1 MKWFYNLETTTKLL
15 VSSILLS
22 CIMVGV
28 GYFGISGMGEIDE
41 RLDKLY
47 GRDMVG
53 LNALEGAERARLL
66 IGRFM
71 RDAELMDDAETQKD
85 AARGVDDNDVKF
97 RSALDVAEKTLV
109 VEEMKQK
116 LAAARQHYAA
126 MLADARAVLQAV
138 KTKDG
143 EAMHA
148 AHVRVVQAGNQ
159 VGENL
164 EAIITTKM
172 HLGDEAHKQSAETYS
187 NLRTRM
193 IWLIAIGTLFGIGS
207 GIFLGRVMG
216 GPLRKAVLVLNDVAN
231 GDFTRELAL
240 DTKDEVGQMATALNA
255 AVASVRNALNGVR
268 AVADSVASASQQ
280 LSSAADEI
288 SSGAEQQAASLEETA
303 ASLEEIT
310 STVKQNGDNAQQAS
324 RLAAGSREVAE
335 KGGRIVRSAVD
346 AMGEITSSSKKIADI
361 ITTID
366 EIAFQTNL
374 LALNAAVEAAR
385 AGEQGRGF
393 AVVATEVRNL
403 AQRSAAASKEIK
415 GLIGD
420 SVRKVEVGSEHVNQS
435 GATLSEIM
443 GSVKRVTDIISEIA
457 AASREQ
463 NTGLDQVNKA
473 VSQLDQVTQTNAA
486 QTEELSATAEAL
498 SEQASELQALV
509 AKFRTGAV
517 SSTHAKPPTTVA
529 SKRKRVPRAS
539 STRPVPKRAAA
550 VALPKLDDIATASNS
565 YAPPALGEPSRL
577 EEF

>member
-15 VSSILLS
+15 ISSILIS
-22 CIMVGV
+22 CIMAGV
-28 GYFGISGMGEIDE
+28 GYSGISGMAEINE
-41 RLDKLY
+41 RLNTLY
-47 GRDMVG
+47 GRDMLG
-53 LNALEGAERARLL
+53 LNAVQTAQTARLTL
-66 IGRFM
+66 GRFM
-71 RDAELMDDAETQKD
+71 RDAELMDDPDVLKASV
-85 AARGVDDNDVKF
+85 RGVDESDLTF
-97 RSALDVAEKTLV
+97 RSSLDEAAKTLI
-109 VEEMKQK
+109 VEEMRTKV
-116 LAAARQHYAA
+116 ASIRQAYGPLIANV
-126 MLADARAVLQAV
+126 RAVLQAASV
-138 KTKDG
+138 KDT
-143 EAMHA
+143 ATMRVAHA
-148 AHVRVVQAGNQ
+148 RVVQAGNEI
-159 VGENL
+159 GADL
-164 EAIITTKM
+164 DAIIKTKIR
-172 HLGDEAHKQSAETYS
+172 LGDEAHKQSSETYS
-187 NLRTRM
+187 VLRARM
-193 IWLIAIGTLFGIGS
+193 IWLIALGTLFGIAS
-207 GIFLGRVMG
+207 GMFLGRVMG

-231 GDFTRELAL
+231 GDFTRELVL

-255 AVASVRNALNGVR
+255 AVASVRTALNGVR

-435 GATLSEIM
+435 GTTLSEIM

-517 SSTHAKPPTTVA
+517 SSTQAKPPAVA
-529 SKRKRVPRAS
+529 AKRKRVVRKGSPSPTARRAGL
-539 STRPVPKRAAA
+539 
-550 VALPKLDDIATASNS
+550 ALPKLDDIATATNS

>member
-1 MKWFYNLETTTKLL
+1 MKWFYNFETTTKLL
-15 VSSILLS
+15 ISSILIS

-28 GYFGISGMGEIDE
+28 GYVGISGMGEINE
-41 RLDKLY
+41 RLEKLY
-47 GRDMVG
+47 RRDMLG
-53 LNALEGAERARLL
+53 LNAVQAAEGARLF
-66 IGRFM
+66 IGRYM
-71 RDAELMDDAETQKD
+71 RDAELMDDPETQKA
-85 AARGVDDNDVKF
+85 AARGVDEYDVKF
-97 RSALDVAEKTLV
+97 RSAVDQVEKTLI
-109 VEEMKQK
+109 VEEMKKK
-116 LAAARQHYAA
+116 LAAARQDYAA
-126 MLADARAVLQAV
+126 MIADVRAVLQAV
-138 KTKDG
+138 SAKDT
-143 EAMHA
+143 EAMRA
-148 AHVRVVQAGNQ
+148 AHARVVRSGNQ

-164 EAIITTKM
+164 EAIIATKIR
-172 HLGDEAHKQSAETYS
+172 LGDEAYQQSSETYS
-187 NLRTRM
+187 DLRARM
-193 IWLIAIGTLFGIGS
+193 IWLIVIGTLFGIAS

-231 GDFTRELAL
+231 GDFTRELAI

-255 AVASVRNALNGVR
+255 AVTSVRNALNGVR

-288 SSGAEQQAASLEETA
+288 SSGAEEQAASLEETA

-346 AMGEITSSSKKIADI
+346 AMGEITNSSKKIADI

-435 GATLSEIM
+435 GTTLNEIM

-498 SEQASELQALV
+498 SEQATELQALV
-509 AKFRTGAV
+509 AKFRTGVV
-517 SSTHAKPPTTVA
+517 SSTHAKPPATTA
-529 SKRKRVPRAS
+529 SKRKRVVRKGTPNVAA
-539 STRPVPKRAAA
+539 KRAAPP
-550 VALPKLDDIATASNS
+550 LPKLDDIATAGNS

>member
-1 MKWFYNLETTTKLL
+1 MKWFYNLATTVKLL
-15 VSSILLS
+15 ISSILIS
-22 CIMVGV
+22 CVMAGV
-28 GYFGISGMGEIDE
+28 GYVGVSGMSDIDG
-41 RLDKLY
+41 RLEKLY
-47 GRDMVG
+47 SRDMLG
-53 LNALEGAERARLL
+53 LNALQDARLARL
-66 IGRFM
+66 MLGRLM
-71 RDAELMDDAETQKD
+71 RDTELTDDPEVEKTL
-85 AARGVDDNDVKF
+85 ARGVEETDQKF
-97 RSALDVAEKTLV
+97 RAALDDVEKTLI
-109 VEEMKQK
+109 VEEMKAK
-116 LAAARQHYAA
+116 LATIRQAYGPF
-126 MLADARAVLQAV
+126 LVELRGVLQAAVVNDTAAMRAGHIRMVRAGDQIDENLNAIV
-138 KTKDG
+138 KTKL
-143 EAMHA
+143 
-148 AHVRVVQAGNQ
+148 R
-159 VGENL
+159 
-164 EAIITTKM
+164 
-172 HLGDEAHKQSAETYS
+172 LGDEAHQESAQTYS
-187 NLRTRM
+187 DLRARM
-193 IWLIAIGTLFGIGS
+193 IWLIVIGTVFGIAS

-216 GPLRKAVLVLNDVAN
+216 GPLRKAVLVLNEVAN
-231 GDFTRELAL
+231 GDFTRELSI

-255 AVASVRNALNGVR
+255 AVTSVRNALNGVR

-288 SSGAEQQAASLEETA
+288 SSGAEEQAASLEETA

-346 AMGEITSSSKKIADI
+346 AMGEITNSSKKIADI

-435 GATLSEIM
+435 GTTLNEIM

-498 SEQASELQALV
+498 SEQAAELQALV
-509 AKFRTGAV
+509 AKFRTGV
-517 SSTHAKPPTTVA
+517 VTSTQAKPPATTA
-529 SKRKRVPRAS
+529 SKRKRVVRKGTPNTAA
-539 STRPVPKRAAA
+539 KRAAPP
-550 VALPKLDDIATASNS
+550 LPKLDDIATAANS

>member
-15 VSSILLS
+15 ISSLMIS

-28 GYFGISGMGEIDE
+28 GYFGISGMGEINE

-47 GRDMVG
+47 SRDMLG
-53 LNALEGAERARLL
+53 LNALQAAERSRLM

-71 RDAELMDDAETQKD
+71 RDAELMDDAETQKA
-85 AARGVDDNDVKF
+85 AARGVEENDVKF
-97 RSALDVAEKTLV
+97 RSALDQAEKTLI
-109 VEEMKQK
+109 VEEMRKK
-116 LAAARQHYAA
+116 LAAARQDYAA
-126 MLADARAVLQAV
+126 MLADVRAVLQAV
-138 KTKDG
+138 STKDAEG
-143 EAMHA
+143 IRA
-148 AHVRVVQAGNQ
+148 AHARVVRSGNQ
-159 VGENL
+159 IGENL
-164 EAIITTKM
+164 EAIIATKVR
-172 HLGDEAHKQSAETYS
+172 LGDEAHQQSSDTYTA
-187 NLRTRM
+187 LRSRM
-193 IWLIAIGTLFGIGS
+193 IWLIVVGTLFGIAS

-216 GPLRKAVLVLNDVAN
+216 GPLRKAVLVLNDVAT
-231 GDFTRELAL
+231 GDFTRELVL

-255 AVASVRNALNGVR
+255 AVTSVRNALNGVR

-288 SSGAEQQAASLEETA
+288 SSGAEEQAASLEETA

-324 RLAAGSREVAE
+324 RLAAGSRDVAE

-435 GATLSEIM
+435 GTTLSEIM
-443 GSVKRVTDIISEIA
+443 GSVKRVTDIIAEIA

-498 SEQASELQALV
+498 SEQAAELQALV
-509 AKFRTGAV
+509 AKFRTGVV
-517 SSTHAKPPTTVA
+517 SSTQAKPPAAATA
-529 SKRKRVPRAS
+529 KRKPVRKGTP
-539 STRPVPKRAAA
+539 RPVAKRAGQP
-550 VALPKLDDIATASNS
+550 LPKLDDIATATNS